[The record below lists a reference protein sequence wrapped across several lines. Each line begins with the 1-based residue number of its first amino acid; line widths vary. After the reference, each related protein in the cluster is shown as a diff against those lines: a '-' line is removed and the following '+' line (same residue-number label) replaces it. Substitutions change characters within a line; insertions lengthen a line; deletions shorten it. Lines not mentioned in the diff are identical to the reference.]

1 MADVGKIFTYLAYLQ
16 DVAIAYLCGKYCD
29 AIAQF
34 IILFIYILNEY
45 LSVFF
50 HYQCMNFKIM
60 MFVYSFMPFMHIFHT
75 YR

>member
-1 MADVGKIFTYLAYLQ
+1 MGKIFTYLAYLQ

-45 LSVFF
+45 SVYFF
-50 HYQCMNFKIM
+50 ITNA
-60 MFVYSFMPFMHIFHT
+60 
-75 YR
+75 

>member
-45 LSVFF
+45 SVYFF
-50 HYQCMNFKIM
+50 IT
-60 MFVYSFMPFMHIFHT
+60 MHEFQNNDVCLLIYAFHA
-75 YR
+75 YFPHL